1 MRYPRKVAIGFQ
13 EGTCPLNCPKC
24 FAFNGKSGR
33 KKKVQK
39 MPLEQAK
46 WLIDD
51 IAVWKIKPII
61 QPHIFTEP
69 FANQD
74 LKEIIRYCHENDIF
88 MGIITNGI
96 LIDEEWMQFIL
107 SELCRKDTIS
117 FSLDAISQKTYEKV
131 RGKYDL
137 SELEDKVKYLLKQRK
152 EDCGPRVSVNFT
164 AEEQNFQ
171 EIEQFI
177 NKWKY
182 EADAVR
188 VTVAADNDKKIPD
201 MFCKE
206 GVNHISA
213 CSYLEEILTIDTDGH
228 VRVCQYDAFGDS
240 DFGSVFEKGIMEIW
254 DGDDL
259 NNYRIKQKKGELSRR
274 DYCFQCEVSCSTSF
288 SCREMEDFIIKEA
301 AYSIYYNKKEEYLG
315 D

>member
-24 FAFNGKSGR
+24 FGFSGKSGR

-39 MPLEQAK
+39 MPLEKAK
-46 WLIDD
+46 WLIDE
-51 IAVWKIKPII
+51 IAGWELKPAI
-61 QPHIFTEP
+61 QPHIQTEP

-74 LKEIIRYCHENDIF
+74 LKEIIRYCHKNDIF
-88 MGIITNGI
+88 MNIITNGI

-107 SELCRKDTIS
+107 SEFSRKDTIS
-117 FSLDAISQKTYEKV
+117 FSLDAISQQTYEKV

-152 EDCGPRVSVNFT
+152 EDCDPRISVNFT
-164 AEEQNFQ
+164 VEEQNYQ

-188 VTVAADNDKKIPD
+188 VTVAIDSNKKIPD
-201 MFCKE
+201 MFCKD
-206 GVNHISA
+206 GVDNVSA
-213 CSYLEEILTIDTDGH
+213 CSFLDEVMTIDTDGH
-228 VRVCQYDAFGDS
+228 VRVCQHDAFGDS
-240 DFGSVFEKGIMEIW
+240 DFGSVFEKGIMTIW
-254 DGDDL
+254 EGNDL
-259 NNYRIKQKKGELSRR
+259 NDYRIRQKKGELTSQ
-274 DYCFQCEVSCSTSF
+274 DFCFQCEHSCSTSL
-288 SCREMEDFIIKEA
+288 SCREEEDFIIKEA
-301 AYSIYYNKKEEYLG
+301 PYSIYYNRRNI
-315 D
+315 